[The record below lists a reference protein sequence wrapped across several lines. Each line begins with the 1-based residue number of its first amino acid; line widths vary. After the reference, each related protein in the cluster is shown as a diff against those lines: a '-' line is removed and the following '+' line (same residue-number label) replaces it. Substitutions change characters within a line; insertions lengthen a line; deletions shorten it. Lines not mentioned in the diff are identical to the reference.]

1 MILQL
6 QNSFSSYTIV
16 QFQVPVQ
23 SWFDDME
30 DTELRDL
37 IPFFEALAKVDNVYT
52 FLRNAQN
59 TDSS

>member
-1 MILQL
+1 MEVTELHDL
-6 QNSFSSYTIV
+6 YLSFVY
-16 QFQVPVQ
+16 FQVPVQ